1 MNLTR
6 CANGHFYDGDSYPS
20 CPHCGQGTGDMGN
33 VTVSYDAGAGAP
45 APMPAAGDIGATMAV
60 DTFAATAPVQ
70 SAAVPPIQPVMQPT
84 MAAATQKAADEGKT
98 ISFWQIPTAENEAP
112 KFQEAPVVGWL
123 ICVKGKAYGKD
134 YRLKSGRNFIGR
146 GADMDVVLEGEN
158 TVSRSCH
165 ATVIHEPR
173 KNIFIAQPGE
183 SRELFYV
190 NGDVVLSS
198 IEIKKNDVLQ
208 VGDVQLMLIPCC
220 DDSFKWEI

>member
-6 CANGHFYDGDSYPS
+6 CANGHFYDGDAYPS
-20 CPHCGQGTGDMGN
+20 CPHCGGGDAGN
-33 VTVSYDAGAGAP
+33 VTVSYDAGATQSAP
-45 APMPAAGDIGATMAV
+45 VATPPAGQAPQEVGATMPAEA
-60 DTFAATAPVQ
+60 FLPTA
-70 SAAVPPIQPVMQPT
+70 SVPLTPIQPVSQTAPAST
-84 MAAATQKAADEGKT
+84 AADEGKT
-98 ISFWQIPTAENEAP
+98 VSFWQIPTGENEAP
-112 KFQEAPVVGWL
+112 KFTEAPVVGWL
-123 ICVKGKAYGKD
+123 ICTKGKAYGKD

-146 GADMDVVLEGEN
+146 GNDMDVVLAGEN

-208 VGDVQLMLIPCC
+208 IGDVQLMLIPCC
-220 DDSFKWEI
+220 DDSFRWDM